1 MKFWIPSCLLLAA
14 ATAAALIVENEYF
27 FFAGYTVLMFV
38 VLATAWNI
46 LGGYAGYVNFGTPA
60 FFGLGA
66 YTAAVLFKAFA
77 LPLGLQILAAA
88 AVSGLLGLVAGVLT
102 LRLRGIF
109 FAIATIALV
118 VIMETLIINWR
129 YAGGAT
135 GLQLLR
141 PAPTLPFDSYIKM
154 LFVLMGA
161 MAIGAV
167 ALARWIEGSW
177 VGRGLRAIRDSEEAA
192 ECSGVPTLRLKVFAC
207 VLSGALMGAAGAPMP
222 MYLSFIEPA
231 STFNLNY
238 AIGALASPMIGGTGH
253 FLGPVIGALLLSSIQ
268 QLVTVTISSE
278 LNVLIV
284 GVLLVLFVV
293 LAPEGIVGLVRKW
306 MRRISR

>member
-1 MKFWIPSCLLLAA
+1 MRFWLTACALLAA
-14 ATAAALIVENEYF
+14 ATASALLVKNEYF
-27 FFAGYTVLMFV
+27 FFAGYTVLMYV

-66 YTAAVLFKAFA
+66 YTAVVLFKAIA
-77 LPLGLQILAAA
+77 APLGLQILAAA
-88 AVSGLLGLVAGVLT
+88 AMSGLLGLAAGLLT

-118 VIMETLIINWR
+118 VIMETLFINWR

-141 PAPTLPFDSYIKM
+141 PAPTAPFESYIKM

-161 MAIGAV
+161 IAV
-167 ALARWIEGSW
+167 AAVAVARWIERSW
-177 VGRGLRAIRDSEEAA
+177 VGRGLRAIRDNEEAA
-192 ECSGVPTLRLKVFAC
+192 ECSGVPTLRLKVLAC
-207 VLSGALMGAAGAPMP
+207 VVSGALMGAAGAPMP

-238 AIGALASPMIGGTGH
+238 AIGALASPMIGGTAH
-253 FLGPVIGALLLSSIQ
+253 YLGPVVGALLLSSIQ
-268 QLVTVTISSE
+268 QVVTVTVSSE
-278 LNVLIV
+278 MNVLIV
-284 GVLLVLFVV
+284 GVLLVVFVV
-293 LAPEGIVGLVRKW
+293 LAPDGIVGLLRKW
-306 MRRISR
+306 TKRFSR